1 MVRILTSTQLARH
14 EQAITS
20 VPRIAEI
27 TSVVAGAEMVLT
39 KLENGGYVKQLIIS
53 LMLVVIAAST
63 AAAEPMAEADI
74 PVRYTAWHISYEV
87 AADGSYVETQRLS
100 GKVLKEN
107 MLEATKKAAV
117 TFSTSVAKGEILEAY
132 TLKKSGQRVD
142 VPKSSYQVTTND
154 GYRNASPLYSDE
166 TTISVVFPDLAVGD
180 SVVFA
185 SRVTNSEGMF
195 PNQFSIAHYFP
206 RYTAYDEVSVEIIAP
221 AAIPLRYKSYFLT
234 EQKPILKDGQ
244 QTLRWTYQ
252 NKIPEVWNPAD
263 QGIFTEGEDPSLFVS
278 TFKSYQE
285 IVQAYGSRATP
296 KAAVTGRVKKLAA
309 EIVADKKTPELQAR
323 ALYDWVAKNISYGG
337 NCIGIGAVVPRDLNV
352 VLDNKMGDCKDHAT
366 LLQALLAARTI
377 ESEQALINAGRA
389 YQLPEVPVVSSVNH
403 VINYI
408 PSLNLFLDSTSS
420 FTPYGMLPDGLGQK
434 PVLLVSHYR
443 DGKMTPSTAQYGHEQ
458 VMRTNIRIN
467 ENGSA
472 TGNTE
477 LSLKGIPAI
486 AARAVMRNLP
496 REQEDYAATKML
508 EAQGA
513 HGSAK
518 MQKDDPTEL
527 LDSYKLSFSF
537 KLDDYVTVGSAT
549 GIPIRP
555 VVMSFFPLE
564 GFLRH
569 AYEPLPKKRHPCNG
583 GVSVEEYVLEFPQ
596 SLQVVAVPK
605 DFEMS
610 SQAIDY
616 RSTYRKSSNTLTVR
630 RELKDKTPGNVCS
643 TEYAADY
650 KTNMLKIA
658 KDLKSQ
664 ILLSD

>member
-1 MVRILTSTQLARH
+1 MKRF
-14 EQAITS
+14 
-20 VPRIAEI
+20 
-27 TSVVAGAEMVLT
+27 VL
-39 KLENGGYVKQLIIS
+39 S
-53 LMLVVIAAST
+53 LVLLVIAAST
-63 AAAEPMAEADI
+63 AVAEPMSEADI
-74 PVRYTAWHISYEV
+74 PVRYTAWHKSYDV
-87 AADGSYVETQRLS
+87 AADGSYVETVRWS
-100 GKVLKEN
+100 GKVLKEH
-107 MLEATKKAAV
+107 MLEATKNASV

-132 TLKKSGQRVD
+132 TLKKSGQRID

-154 GYRNASPLYSDE
+154 GYRDASPLYSDE

-185 SRVTNSEGMF
+185 ARVTNAEGMF
-195 PNQFSIAHYFP
+195 PNQFSIAHYFS
-206 RYTAYDEVSVEIIAP
+206 RYTAYDDVSIEINAP
-221 AAIPLRYKSYFLT
+221 AAVSLRYKSYFLT
-234 EQKPILKDGQ
+234 EQRPMLKDGK
-244 QTLRWTYQ
+244 QTLRWTYR
-252 NKIPEVWNPAD
+252 NKIPEIWTPAD
-263 QGIFTEGEDPSLFVS
+263 KGIFTVGEDPSLFVS

-296 KAAVTGRVKKLAA
+296 KAAVTGRVKQLAE
-309 EIVADKKTPELQAR
+309 EIVADKKTSELQAR
-323 ALYDWVAKNISYGG
+323 ALYDWVAKNVSYGG

-366 LLQALLAARTI
+366 LLQALLAAKNI
-377 ESEQALINAGRA
+377 ESEQALINAGEV
-389 YQLPEVPVVSSVNH
+389 YQLPEIPVVSSINH

-420 FTPYGMLPDGLGQK
+420 FTPYGMLPDGLGEK

-443 DGKMTPSTAQYGHEQ
+443 EGKMTPSTAQYGHEQ
-458 VMRTNIRIN
+458 VMRTSIRIN
-467 ENGSA
+467 ENGTA

-477 LSLKGIPAI
+477 LSMKGIPGI
-486 AARAVMRNLP
+486 GAREVMRKLP

-527 LDSYKLSFSF
+527 LDSYKLSISF
-537 KLDDYVTVGSAT
+537 KLDDYVTMGTAT
-549 GIPIRP
+549 GILIRP
-555 VVMSFFPLE
+555 VVMSFFPIE
-564 GFLRH
+564 SFLH
-569 AYEPLPKKRHPCNG
+569 NAYDPLPKKRHVCNG
-583 GVSVEEYVLEFPQ
+583 GGSIEEYVLEFPQ
-596 SLQVVAVPK
+596 SVKVVAVPK
-605 DFEMS
+605 DLEVS

-630 RELKDKTPGNVCS
+630 RELKDKTPGNICS
-643 TEYAADY
+643 PEYAADY
-650 KTNMLKIA
+650 KTIMLKVA